1 MTEEEEERLGKAMMK
16 LAKQERDKQRKMLH
30 GTSKSITAEHKFKL
44 LKNNGKRNR
53 KEANSKTDTSRRS
66 I

>member
-44 LKNNGKRNR
+44 LKNNGKRN
-53 KEANSKTDTSRRS
+53 K
-66 I
+66 

>member
-1 MTEEEEERLGKAMMK
+1 MTEEQEERLGKAMMK

-30 GTSKSITAEHKFKL
+30 GSAKSITAENKFKL

-53 KEANSKTDTSRRS
+53 EEANSKTDTSRRS